1 MNRRLFLLSTVG
13 LAATPDPQPTPAPA
27 GDAPAP
33 AKATTTGMSD
43 WLAGVRLKAIAAG
56 VRAETIDQ
64 AFHDLTP
71 DPVVLKR
78 DTNQPEFTKPIGDYV
93 SGVVSAAN
101 ISAGRVRREA
111 VHDVLSQIVAARG
124 VPDEILLAVWGVE
137 SAFGKITGDMDVIRS
152 IATQGMVGRRP
163 KFAEQE
169 MIAALKILDQGL
181 ASREQMRG
189 SWAGAMGQT
198 QFMPS
203 DYLAYADDGDGDGRK
218 DIWGSSADALAST
231 ARFLAEKAHWRRG
244 ESWALEATLPKGF
257 DYALAEADARTPAEW
272 ATLGVGLAS
281 GAEVSSADQ
290 SAPAVLLTPQGWRG
304 PAFLAF
310 PNHMAIR
317 AYNNSTA
324 YALAVGLLADQI
336 AGRPPLKAAWPKDPP
351 LQLADRIA
359 AQQALKALGY
369 DPGAVDGVLGVR
381 TRRAAK
387 DWQAAK
393 SLPADGYLTI
403 DLINTLKAEAG
414 LVSAAPPV
422 AAPPSG
428 ADRAG

>member
-1 MNRRLFLLSTVG
+1 M
-13 LAATPDPQPTPAPA
+13 
-27 GDAPAP
+27 
-33 AKATTTGMSD
+33 
-43 WLAGVRLKAIAAG
+43 
-56 VRAETIDQ
+56 
-64 AFHDLTP
+64 
-71 DPVVLKR
+71 VLKR

-93 SGVVSAAN
+93 SGVLSPAN
-101 ISAGRVRREA
+101 IAAGQVRREG
-111 VHDVLSQIVAARG
+111 LRGTLTPIVAARG
-124 VPDEILLAVWGVE
+124 VPAEILLAVWGVE
-137 SAFGKITGDMDVIRS
+137 SAFGRITGDMDVIRS

-218 DIWGSSADALAST
+218 DIWGSSADALASA

-244 ESWALEATLPKGF
+244 ESWALEAALPKGF
-257 DYALAEADARTPAEW
+257 DYALAEADARTPIEW
-272 ATLGVGLAS
+272 AKLGVSLAS
-281 GAEVSSADQ
+281 GADVSPADQ
-290 SAPAVLLTPQGWRG
+290 NATAVLLTPQGWRG

-336 AGRPPLKAAWPKDPP
+336 AGRPPLMTAWPKDPP

-393 SLPADGYLTI
+393 SLPADGYLTM
-403 DLINTLKAEAG
+403 DLIQTLKAEAG
-414 LVSAAPPV
+414 LSSAAPPAV
-422 AAPPSG
+422 APPSG